1 MSRRTK
7 QNVGVIGLGIIG
19 SRVREVLRRKGF
31 HVFVW
36 NRTPRPVPNFV
47 GAPAELAEMCDYL
60 QIFVSD
66 DDALLHVAKQLSPG
80 LAARH
85 LVLAHSTVA
94 PQTMHAAAQIIERR
108 GARFVEAPFTGSKE
122 AAENGELVYYVAGDE
137 AALREARPI
146 LEASAKQ
153 VLEIG
158 ELGQATAIKIATN
171 MVTAASVQAAAEAM
185 ALVQA
190 AGISPEKFAEAMH
203 GNASNSATLSMKL
216 PKMIEGN
223 FEPHFSLKHM
233 LKDMQIASRLG
244 LSHHLELGVSSVAR
258 DRLLEQMQRGHGD
271 EDYSA
276 IVRKYFPDIRPAK
289 SEQAG
294 LELFEARVPASA
306 PAGEASIPDN
316 DQPNNVI
323 QSFPR
328 TSEETAPTRPMP
340 VPVPLGPV
348 ESELAAVEP
357 ESSPVKPTE
366 VKAEFAEP
374 SNEEA
379 VSSNLSSEMAEEESQ
394 QQRGFFGRLLRRAS
408 N

>member
-1 MSRRTK
+1 
-7 QNVGVIGLGIIG
+7 
-19 SRVREVLRRKGF
+19 
-31 HVFVW
+31 
-36 NRTPRPVPNFV
+36 
-47 GAPAELAEMCDYL
+47 
-60 QIFVSD
+60 
-66 DDALLHVAKQLSPG
+66 
-80 LAARH
+80 
-85 LVLAHSTVA
+85 
-94 PQTMHAAAQIIERR
+94 
-108 GARFVEAPFTGSKE
+108 
-122 AAENGELVYYVAGDE
+122 
-137 AALREARPI
+137 
-146 LEASAKQ
+146 
-153 VLEIG
+153 
-158 ELGQATAIKIATN
+158 
-171 MVTAASVQAAAEAM
+171 
-185 ALVQA
+185 
-190 AGISPEKFAEAMH
+190 
-203 GNASNSATLSMKL
+203 MKL

-289 SEQAG
+289 SEQVG
-294 LELFEARVPASA
+294 LELFEARA
-306 PAGEASIPDN
+306 PAIAASDEASISNNDQPNN

-328 TSEETAPTRPMP
+328 TSEETTPTRPTP

-348 ESELAAVEP
+348 ESELAALEP
-357 ESSPVKPTE
+357 EPSPVEPTE

>member
-1 MSRRTK
+1 
-7 QNVGVIGLGIIG
+7 
-19 SRVREVLRRKGF
+19 
-31 HVFVW
+31 
-36 NRTPRPVPNFV
+36 
-47 GAPAELAEMCDYL
+47 
-60 QIFVSD
+60 
-66 DDALLHVAKQLSPG
+66 
-80 LAARH
+80 
-85 LVLAHSTVA
+85 
-94 PQTMHAAAQIIERR
+94 
-108 GARFVEAPFTGSKE
+108 
-122 AAENGELVYYVAGDE
+122 
-137 AALREARPI
+137 
-146 LEASAKQ
+146 
-153 VLEIG
+153 
-158 ELGQATAIKIATN
+158 

-185 ALVQA
+185 ALVEA
-190 AGISPEKFAEAMH
+190 AGISPEKFAEAME

-294 LELFEARVPASA
+294 LELFEARVPATA
-306 PAGEASIPDN
+306 PSGEASIPDN

-328 TSEETAPTRPMP
+328 TSEETVQTRPMP

-366 VKAEFAEP
+366 VKAEFTEP